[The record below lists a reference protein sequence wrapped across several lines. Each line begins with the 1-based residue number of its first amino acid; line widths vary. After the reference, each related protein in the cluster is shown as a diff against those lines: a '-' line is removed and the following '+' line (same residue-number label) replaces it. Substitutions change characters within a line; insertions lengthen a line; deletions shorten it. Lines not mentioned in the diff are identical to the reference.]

1 MLLASGGVQE
11 VLGPPRPSPEASH
24 GHIWLYGVDFDPSK
38 PNLTVLKEEFVSPD
52 PLRVLETP
60 PGGSLLPPGGGI
72 RLWESSRFSIGIPT
86 RISRSPG
93 GPLGKSEFFG
103 QISTKSTEID
113 LNLDPIS
120 LSNAC

>member
-1 MLLASGGVQE
+1 L
-11 VLGPPRPSPEASH
+11 SP
-24 GHIWLYGVDFDPSK
+24 
-38 PNLTVLKEEFVSPD
+38 PD
-52 PLRVLETP
+52 PLRVLDDP
-60 PGGSLLPPGGGI
+60 PLEGHFYPRGGGI

-103 QISTKSTEID
+103 QISIKSTEID
-113 LNLDPIS
+113 EIWTPKQGVFSLIMGWIREFCPNS

>member
-11 VLGPPRPSPEASH
+11 VLGPPRPSPEASY

-60 PGGSLLPPGGGI
+60 PEGH
-72 RLWESSRFSIGIPT
+72 FY
-86 RISRSPG
+86 
-93 GPLGKSEFFG
+93 PLGGESVYGNQVDLVLEFPLGFPVPRG
-103 QISTKSTEID
+103 V
-113 LNLDPIS
+113 P
-120 LSNAC
+120 